1 MRYCCHTLQEGRK
14 ELHVYVAGRDS
25 LIMPLLFLCTG
36 SCSASGVPGQLHR
49 WAIPAGVQS
58 SVLPSITNRCL
69 SYFLG
74 EICTPA
80 NEVSLGRLAA
90 YLLCVAVVA
99 WWEWYC
105 LGGWHSLHLEAELHA
120 CSLHAVQAVRI
131 ERVCKDTAP
140 PFQCWSWEQPPSNQR
155 KVQPAQSRWPRYY
168 SSV

>member
-1 MRYCCHTLQEGRK
+1 MRYCCQ

-25 LIMPLLFLCTG
+25 VIMPLLFVCTG

-58 SVLPSITNRCL
+58 SVLLSITNRCL

-80 NEVSLGRLAA
+80 NEVSLGRLAS

-99 WWEWYC
+99 WWEWCC
-105 LGGWHSLHLEAELHA
+105 LGGWRHSLHLEAELHA
-120 CSLHAVQAVRI
+120 CSLHAVQAVRV

-140 PFQCWSWEQPPSNQR
+140 PFQRWSWEQPPINQR
-155 KVQPAQSRWPRYY
+155 KVQPAQSRWSRYY